1 MSQADLPTG
10 MRQHTF
16 TETTPD
22 ATLHFQILDI
32 GRQIYVWMST
42 GTPSL
47 SQLAFG
53 IQTQAV
59 SNVSLLLKQHHLVLR
74 LGHSI
79 LQ

>member
-1 MSQADLPTG
+1 MSQADLPIG

-42 GTPSL
+42 GTTSL

-53 IQTQAV
+53 IQTQVV
-59 SNVSLLLKQHHLVLR
+59 SNGSRCQKQHHPVLR
-74 LGHSI
+74 LGHS
-79 LQ
+79 LTQ